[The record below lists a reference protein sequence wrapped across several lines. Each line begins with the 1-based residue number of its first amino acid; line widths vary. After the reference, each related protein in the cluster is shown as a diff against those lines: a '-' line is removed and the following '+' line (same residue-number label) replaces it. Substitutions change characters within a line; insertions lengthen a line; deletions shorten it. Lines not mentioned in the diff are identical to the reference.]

1 MYGAGLQ
8 RLAAASGIGFAV
20 LIVASSWIPGG
31 APVYEDLAPAYADY
45 YSEQRDEINLG
56 VLLLGFAV
64 VEALWF
70 IGYFR
75 GLLNTADVAA
85 GGEGRLTSVAYG
97 GGLLGI
103 GFAGL
108 GGLLQGAAAKLPE
121 GANPEVLMALHQAS
135 VETVNFA
142 EIALA
147 VFLFASGLVI
157 LRTRV
162 LPAWIA
168 LFGFVPVILWT
179 IAFFQVIAPE
189 QDEGPLGGAGYVA
202 FFGFVLWSAATSVVL
217 VRRVRSDADAPPVPG
232 SG

>member
-1 MYGAGLQ
+1 MFGPGMQ
-8 RLAAASGIGFAV
+8 RLAAASGIGFAI
-20 LIVASSWIPGG
+20 LILLSSLVPGA

-45 YSEQRDEINLG
+45 YLENHDGILLG

-70 IGYFR
+70 VGYFR
-75 GLLNTADVAA
+75 GILNAADVAA
-85 GGEGRLTSVAYG
+85 GGMGRLTSVAWG
-97 GGLLGI
+97 GGLIGI

-108 GGLLQGAAAKLPE
+108 GGLLQGAAAKLPQ
-121 GANPEVLMALHQAS
+121 GVSPEVLMALHQAS

-142 EIALA
+142 EICLA
-147 VFLFASGLVI
+147 VFLLASGLVI

-168 LFGFVPVILWT
+168 WLGFLPVVLWT
-179 IAFFQVIAPE
+179 IAFFQVVAPE
-189 QDEGPLGGAGYVA
+189 QDTGPLGGAGFVA
-202 FFGFVLWSAATSVVL
+202 FLAFVAWSAATSIEL
-217 VRRVRSDADAPPVPG
+217 VRRVRPDAAEAPVPG

>member
-1 MYGAGLQ
+1 MQ

-20 LIVASSWIPGG
+20 LIVLSSWIPGG
-31 APVYEDLAPAYADY
+31 APVYEDLAPAYAAY
-45 YSEQRDEINLG
+45 YAEQGDEINLA

-75 GLLNTADVAA
+75 GVLNTADVAA
-85 GGEGRLTSVAYG
+85 GGEGRLTSVGFA

-121 GANPEVLMALHQAS
+121 GGSAEVLMALHQAS

-142 EIALA
+142 EICLA
-147 VFLFASGLVI
+147 VFLLASGLVI
-157 LRTRV
+157 LRTAV

-168 LFGFVPVILWT
+168 LFGFVPVLLWT

-189 QDEGPLGGAGYVA
+189 QDSGPLGSAGFVA
-202 FFGFVLWSAATSVVL
+202 FFGFVLWSVATSVVL
-217 VRRVRSDADAPPVPG
+217 VRRVRPDAAPPPAPG